1 MPQNKHLLYVW
12 FIVFRCAGNWNKYHC
27 SGATKYSIVKWGVSN
42 EKKKTFHRNGW
53 ISSIVE
59 YEYTPKNFICPFF
72 GLLFVHFA
80 TKMITYSS
88 FVLNK
93 HKYLHYSLFLLWNL
107 FQPSSLSA
115 FRRAEKWNPRTNWKV
130 NFVEKQMFHQAS
142 VLSALSNL
150 PAVDFQR
157 VHAPRLETKTK
168 TNQKWIQNKLII
180 TVKSGVEICVHSL
193 LQFVPF
199 FAIDFN

>member
-42 EKKKTFHRNGW
+42 EKKNTFHRNGW

-115 FRRAEKWNPRTNWKV
+115 FRRAEQWNPRTNWKV
-130 NFVEKQMFHQAS
+130 NFVEKQMFSSSECFVCTIKFAS
-142 VLSALSNL
+142 GGFSTRSCAALGNKDKNQ
-150 PAVDFQR
+150 PKVD
-157 VHAPRLETKTK
+157 PK
-168 TNQKWIQNKLII
+168 
-180 TVKSGVEICVHSL
+180 
-193 LQFVPF
+193 
-199 FAIDFN
+199 